1 MKQVFREVF
10 AFHAWARA
18 RVLAA
23 ADQLP
28 YEALRRP
35 VLIPGGNEDGSLHAA
50 LAHIAATQAHW
61 LARFQGQADH
71 QLNGGAAFADLRS
84 IAQAWEG
91 SDAAI
96 LELIASND
104 LARVVRYQRAVGED
118 EQPLW
123 QLLLHVSNHTTHHRA
138 EACAALTALGSPPA
152 SVDFIDFTRETKSPK
167 G

>member
-1 MKQVFREVF
+1 VKQLLAEVF

-23 ADQLP
+23 ANQLP

-35 VLIPGGNEDGSLHAA
+35 VLIPGGNEDGSVHAT
-50 LAHIAATQAHW
+50 LAHLAATQAHW

-71 QLNGGAAFADLRS
+71 ELSGSAAFTDLRS
-84 IAQAWEG
+84 IAHTWEQA
-91 SDAAI
+91 DAAM
-96 LELIASND
+96 LELIAATD
-104 LARVVRYQRAVGED
+104 LERIVHYQRAVGED

-138 EACAALTALGSPPA
+138 EACAALTALGSPPE
-152 SVDFIDFTRETKSPK
+152 SVDFIDFIRQKKNPK

>member
-1 MKQVFREVF
+1 MKPLLQEVF

-35 VLIPGGNEDGSLHAA
+35 VLIPGGNEDGSVHAT

-61 LARFQGQADH
+61 LARFQGDAEHHLTATYPDLQAI
-71 QLNGGAAFADLRS
+71 S
-84 IAQAWEG
+84 QAWEQA
-91 SDAAI
+91 DAGLA
-96 LELIASND
+96 AVVATND
-104 LARVVRYQRAVGED
+104 LDRIVRYRRTVGED

-152 SVDFIDFTRETKSPK
+152 SVDFIDFLRR
-167 G
+167 